1 MTVSCEDST
10 QIHFVTTFNWYLKI
24 ANCKRGPPRFHL
36 KLTHS
41 WTTFAFRAALSC
53 PVVRKPLGLII
64 GSHFPRIQI
73 SLSSVLAV
81 HLCLITFRVM
91 SIAKPLFALFGFVF
105 IWLVNFLLLVHPSS
119 SCTLD
124 MRGSVSLWKDSYCLS
139 LCVTFNILAIL
150 WGGCFFTDPDPS
162 VLSMLRVPSR
172 ACLSLTC
179 RKFYSVNLL
188 TVRSMTM
195 T

>member
-91 SIAKPLFALFGFVF
+91 SIAKPLFALFFSYTMGRV
-105 IWLVNFLLLVHPSS
+105 LLYWPWSFS
-119 SCTLD
+119 AQYASCTIKG
-124 MRGSVSLWKDSYCLS
+124 MSF
-139 LCVTFNILAIL
+139 FNLQEVL
-150 WGGCFFTDPDPS
+150 FCEPVNGQVYDNDLRFFS
-162 VLSMLRVPSR
+162 
-172 ACLSLTC
+172 
-179 RKFYSVNLL
+179 FYAL
-188 TVRSMTM
+188 
-195 T
+195 